1 MNYSVWSGSPAR
13 NKAESRDSR
22 RVESGIAGKYSCS
35 WGFQMSRAPKNLPD
49 RRTMPGYSVAEA
61 AHYLGI
67 PTSTVRYWAAG
78 RVGVSQPLIEAAVRA
93 PVVLSFLNLVELH
106 VLGAIRR
113 EHEVS
118 LPKVRIAIEFLK
130 QHKSGHPLA
139 SHELETD
146 GLDLFVEQYGQ
157 LINISSAGQIAM
169 REILETSLRRIE
181 RDNAGTPI
189 KLYPFTRSDI
199 RRAPK
204 LIVIDPQLSFGRP
217 VIAGTGLSTEIIAE
231 RYKAGESMDSLAQD
245 YGRKEA
251 EIEEA
256 IRCELKAA

>member
-1 MNYSVWSGSPAR
+1 MPA
-13 NKAESRDSR
+13 
-22 RVESGIAGKYSCS
+22 
-35 WGFQMSRAPKNLPD
+35 
-49 RRTMPGYSVAEA
+49 YSVAEA

-78 RVGVSQPLIEAAVRA
+78 RVGVSEPLLETAAMA
-93 PVVLSFLNLVELH
+93 PVSLSFLNLVELH

-130 QHKSGHPLA
+130 KQYESKHPLA

-157 LINISSAGQIAM
+157 LINISSAGQMAM
-169 REILETSLRRIE
+169 REVLETSLRRIE
-181 RDNAGTPI
+181 RDSSGIPI
-189 KLYPFTRSDI
+189 KLYPFTRNDI
-199 RRAPK
+199 RAAPK
-204 LIVIDPQLSFGRP
+204 LVVIDPQLSFGRP
-217 VIAGTGLSTEIIAE
+217 VIAGTGLATDIIAE
-231 RYKAGESMDSLAQD
+231 RYKAGESIDSLAQD
-245 YGRKEA
+245 YGRKKA

-256 IRCELKAA
+256 IRCELEAA